1 MKKGEKK
8 KEGKKKEQKEWIRK
22 LKKLLIEI
30 GLLEEEETE
39 KQVYESYYGSREC
52 LQDTRKLSKSAVV
65 YPEEVLKTVAQ
76 PEYRPTVCLNSMT
89 GKVRGMLLYQGAES
103 YEDICVTKKMTRIGY
118 GSDADIQIQADTISQ
133 LHARIDHD
141 GETFY
146 VILEILGNTENSEF
160 MVRMG
165 AVWPPYVKQGEYWR
179 LFTAT
184 FMHFGFEHIL
194 NNMLVLICAGP
205 ILEKAMGHIKYL
217 CLYLIAGVGGSTLS
231 YVQMIAR
238 GKYDVSAGASGAIFG
253 IIGALLW
260 IVMIHKGRYESLTG
274 KGLLF
279 MIVISLY
286 YGITSV
292 AVDNWAH
299 IGGLAMG
306 FVFAIILYRKPRKAV
321 DLSGENPYTN

>member
-1 MKKGEKK
+1 MPQKK
-8 KEGKKKEQKEWIRK
+8 KLPFVTVGF
-22 LKKLLIEI
+22 
-30 GLLEEEETE
+30 
-39 KQVYESYYGSREC
+39 V
-52 LQDTRKLSKSAVV
+52 AVN
-65 YPEEVLKTVAQ
+65 VLV
-76 PEYRPTVCLNSMT
+76 
-89 GKVRGMLLYQGAES
+89 
-103 YEDICVTKKMTRIGY
+103 
-118 GSDADIQIQADTISQ
+118 
-133 LHARIDHD
+133 
-141 GETFY
+141 Y

-260 IVMIHKGRYESLTG
+260 IVIIHKGRYESLTG

-279 MIVISLY
+279 MIVMELPVWMWTT
-286 YGITSV
+286 GHTSV
-292 AVDNWAH
+292 ALQWDLFLQLFYTGNLVKQL
-299 IGGLAMG
+299 IYRGK
-306 FVFAIILYRKPRKAV
+306 IPILISIKARRVYR
-321 DLSGENPYTN
+321 

>member
-1 MKKGEKK
+1 MPQKK
-8 KEGKKKEQKEWIRK
+8 KLPFVTVGF
-22 LKKLLIEI
+22 
-30 GLLEEEETE
+30 
-39 KQVYESYYGSREC
+39 V
-52 LQDTRKLSKSAVV
+52 AVN
-65 YPEEVLKTVAQ
+65 VLV
-76 PEYRPTVCLNSMT
+76 
-89 GKVRGMLLYQGAES
+89 
-103 YEDICVTKKMTRIGY
+103 
-118 GSDADIQIQADTISQ
+118 
-133 LHARIDHD
+133 
-141 GETFY
+141 Y

-184 FMHFGFEHIL
+184 FMHFGFEHIA
-194 NNMLVLICAGP
+194 NNMLILVCAGM
-205 ILEKAMGHIKYL
+205 ILEKALGHVKFTI
-217 CLYLIAGVGGSTLS
+217 LYLIAGVGGNVLS
-231 YVQMIAR
+231 CAQMLHTKDYA
-238 GKYDVSAGASGAIFG
+238 VAAGASGAIFG

-260 IVMIHKGRYESLTG
+260 IVIIHKGRYESLTG

-292 AVDNWAH
+292 DVDNWAH

-306 FVFAIILYRKPRKAV
+306 FVLAIILYRKPRKAV

>member
-1 MKKGEKK
+1 MPQKK
-8 KEGKKKEQKEWIRK
+8 KLPFVTVGF
-22 LKKLLIEI
+22 
-30 GLLEEEETE
+30 
-39 KQVYESYYGSREC
+39 V
-52 LQDTRKLSKSAVV
+52 AVN
-65 YPEEVLKTVAQ
+65 VLV
-76 PEYRPTVCLNSMT
+76 
-89 GKVRGMLLYQGAES
+89 
-103 YEDICVTKKMTRIGY
+103 
-118 GSDADIQIQADTISQ
+118 
-133 LHARIDHD
+133 
-141 GETFY
+141 Y

-260 IVMIHKGRYESLTG
+260 IVIIHKGRYESLTG

-279 MIVISLY
+279 MIVELPVWMWTT
-286 YGITSV
+286 GHTSV
-292 AVDNWAH
+292 VLRWDLFLQFFYTGNLVKQL
-299 IGGLAMG
+299 IYRGK
-306 FVFAIILYRKPRKAV
+306 IPILISIKARSVYR
-321 DLSGENPYTN
+321 